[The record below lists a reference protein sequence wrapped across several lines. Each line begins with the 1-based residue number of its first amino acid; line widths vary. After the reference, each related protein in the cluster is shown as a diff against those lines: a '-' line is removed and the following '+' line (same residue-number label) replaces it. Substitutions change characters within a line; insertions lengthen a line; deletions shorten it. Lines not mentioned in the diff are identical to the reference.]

1 MVSGQGKGWKVAAYL
16 RAKGRG
22 LPIMSCVKDRGRGES
37 SPHHAMP
44 AWGEGW
50 GWGEGE
56 GEAGG

>member
-1 MVSGQGKGWKVAAYL
+1 MAAYL

-22 LPIMSCVKDRGRGES
+22 LPIMSCVKDGGRGES
-37 SPHHAMP
+37 SPQHAMP